1 MLVRY
6 LEAGMNRWLAALK
19 LVGVGWYISLCI
31 LLGILAGRWLDSKF
45 NTEPLLVI
53 VGLILGLTIAFYG
66 VYRMLLPGIR
76 TKQDKGNS

>member
-19 LVGVGWYISLCI
+19 LVGVGWYISGSI

-45 NTEPLLVI
+45 DTEPLLVI

-66 VYRMLLPGIR
+66 VYRMLPNVR
-76 TKQDKGNS
+76 KKQDKGNR